1 MNHSNQFQSIYIF
14 IFRFLIMFFS
24 SEKIIDMN
32 TFQLN
37 HQDVIDSK
45 KNGNCARQNPPPKRD
60 PPSNGRSLTG
70 ALQITIGT
78 DFFKALRPWFGGSK
92 AHRI

>member
-1 MNHSNQFQSIYIF
+1 MAMNHSNQFQSIYIF

-45 KNGNCARQNPPPKRD
+45 KIGNCARQNPPPKRD
-60 PPSNGRSLTG
+60 PPLQRQESHGRTSNYNW
-70 ALQITIGT
+70 
-78 DFFKALRPWFGGSK
+78 D
-92 AHRI
+92 